1 MRNTL
6 SMISILI
13 IILSIFFPFSEV
25 IDAKEEK
32 IEILDSELYILEDVP
47 LIEFGE
53 ESTIPLRFI
62 QLGFNWTYLSTK
74 NKQFWLDFII
84 AKIYYSIIF
93 RDIKYLLGYNSVVFE
108 VEVLGEPYGW
118 EAWVSPGSITNL
130 TGGSIADIELHVKV
144 SRPTTVNTAK
154 IRINYTAY
162 SGGSYI
168 MGIGSNEVLVSVG
181 QYHLAEINV
190 LEQHKKASPDSMVN
204 FPIIVTNRGNY
215 EDTFGFEVS
224 NENNGFIGSVSGH
237 LTLKSGETGK
247 INATVLTPDT
257 ILYDFGTQTSINIS
271 AYSLYEPSKKFV
283 ESISITSKGFLIS
296 EIHVLTLAITT
307 LIIIIISSII
317 HKEKKTKKLKNNY

>member
-1 MRNTL
+1 
-6 SMISILI
+6 MISILI

-32 IEILDSELYILEDVP
+32 LEILDSELYILEDVS

-62 QLGFNWTYLSTK
+62 QLGFNWTELSTK
-74 NKQFWLDFII
+74 NKQFWRDFFF
-84 AKIYYSIIF
+84 AKLYLSFLF

-108 VEVLGEPYGW
+108 AEVIGEPYGW

-130 TGGSIADIELHVKV
+130 TGGAIADIELHVMV

-154 IRINYTAY
+154 IRIDYTAY

-168 MGIGSNEVLVSVG
+168 MGIGSNEVLVSIG
-181 QYHLAEINV
+181 QYHLAEIKAS
-190 LEQHKKASPDSMVN
+190 EQHKEAPPDTVVN
-204 FPIIVTNRGNY
+204 FPILVKNRGNY
-215 EDTFGFEVS
+215 EDTFGFKVS
-224 NENNGFIGSVSGH
+224 DENNGFTGSVSGY

-247 INATVLTPDT
+247 INITVLTPDT
-257 ILYDFGTQTSINIS
+257 KLYDFGTQTSINIS
-271 AYSLYEPSKKFV
+271 AYSLYEPSKKFT

-296 EIHVLTLAITT
+296 EFHVLTFAITA
-307 LIIIIISSII
+307 LIIIIISII
-317 HKEKKTKKLKNNY
+317 LYKVKKKQRTKN